1 MDSQSERFMKIDH
14 IRESYTKGILH
25 RPGMDRN
32 PLIQFSEWM
41 EQAVN
46 AGVAEPTAVVVSTTG
61 ADGFPQSR
69 VVLLKSFDEKGYVFY
84 TNLLSQKGKA
94 LNQDPRA
101 ALLFFWPELQR
112 QVRITGTASLTSE
125 DEATAYFHSR
135 PEQSRLG
142 AWASEQSREIHS
154 RAYLEKRFEEYAS
167 LYTSGTVPKPP
178 HWGGYRVAPVRY
190 EFWQGR
196 ENRLHDRL
204 VYQQEN
210 NEWKITRLAP

>member
-1 MDSQSERFMKIDH
+1 MDSPNERFIKIDH

-25 RPGMDRN
+25 RSGMDRN
-32 PLIQFSEWM
+32 PLVQFSGWM

-46 AGVAEPTAVVVSTTG
+46 AGVPEPTAVVVSTTG

-69 VVLLKSFDEKGYVFY
+69 VVLLKSFDENGYVFY
-84 TNLLSQKGKA
+84 TNYLSQKGKA

-112 QVRITGTASLTSE
+112 QVRITGTVSLTSE
-125 DEATAYFHSR
+125 EEATAYFNSR

-142 AWASEQSREIHS
+142 TWASEQSREIPS
-154 RAYLEKRFEEYAS
+154 RACLEKRFEEYAS
-167 LYTSGTVPKPP
+167 QYANGAVPKPP
-178 HWGGYRVAPVRY
+178 HWGGFRVAPVRY

-204 VYQQEN
+204 VYQSQN

>member
-1 MDSQSERFMKIDH
+1 MKLDDIRKEYTGGALIRSE
-14 IRESYTKGILH
+14 SGA
-25 RPGMDRN
+25 N
-32 PLIQFSEWM
+32 PLVFFTSWM
-41 EQAVN
+41 QQAISAQIPEPN
-46 AGVAEPTAVVVSTTG
+46 AMVISSTG

-154 RAYLEKRFEEYAS
+154 RAYLEKRLEEYAS
-167 LYTSGTVPKPP
+167 LYASGTVPKPP

>member
-1 MDSQSERFMKIDH
+1 MKLDDIRKEYTGGALIRSESDA
-14 IRESYTKGILH
+14 
-25 RPGMDRN
+25 N
-32 PLIQFSEWM
+32 PLVFFTSWM
-41 EQAVN
+41 QQAISAQIPEPN
-46 AGVAEPTAVVVSTTG
+46 AMVISSTG

-69 VVLLKSFDEKGYVFY
+69 VVLLKSFDENGYVFY
-84 TNLLSQKGKA
+84 TNYLSQKGKA
-94 LNQDPRA
+94 LIQDPRT

-142 AWASEQSREIHS
+142 AWASEQSREIPS
-154 RAYLEKRFEEYAS
+154 RAYLEKRLEEYAS
-167 LYTSGTVPKPP
+167 LYPGGTVPKPP

-204 VYQQEN
+204 VYLKEN